1 MGVQVMEVALRD
13 GADEHEKDALTRVA
27 VTRSDRDMDEIRAAY
42 EEQFGAKLEDAIAAR
57 AHGHYRDALLSLV
70 GAHHHQ

>member
-1 MGVQVMEVALRD
+1 MEAALRD
-13 GADEHEKDALTRVA
+13 GANQHEKDALTRVA

-42 EEQFGAKLEDAIAAR
+42 QEQFGAKLEDAIAAM
-57 AHGHYRDALLSLV
+57 AHGHYRDALLLLV